1 MYFLFIAPILCSLAR
16 AAAAAQ
22 IRRAHLLGT
31 SRLMRIV
38 FIKAVSNYNRRAAE
52 ATAAAAAEAKQK
64 RLLALRNLCGCAQP
78 LQISFLR
85 SSHAVSTHL
94 RHSQINEKSHVTWA
108 SPGST
113 RRRHRSTSCCW
124 TVWRPRSDT
133 TPKLIPSVRANELQP
148 TWARR
153 RATVVVFGWNY
164 GSVGL
169 SAAEDTRAHSGG
181 AEVRPRCGPPL
192 PPNDHTGRTSVA
204 PTTRPTQVRRRAVA
218 LGHSDKRRGAWRSC

>member
-1 MYFLFIAPILCSLAR
+1 MSWKYIHISRIFLLCNWLRPRRRKDRLILEIIMYFLFIAPILCSLAR

-52 ATAAAAAEAKQK
+52 ATAAAAAAAEAKQK

-113 RRRHRSTSCCW
+113 RRRHRST
-124 TVWRPRSDT
+124 VWRPRSDT

-148 TWARR
+148 TWAQR
-153 RATVVVFGWNY
+153 
-164 GSVGL
+164 
-169 SAAEDTRAHSGG
+169 
-181 AEVRPRCGPPL
+181 
-192 PPNDHTGRTSVA
+192 
-204 PTTRPTQVRRRAVA
+204 
-218 LGHSDKRRGAWRSC
+218 